1 MIFVTVGAGK
11 ICFERLL
18 KEMDRVAS
26 KINEKVIMQIGIT
39 NYQPVN
45 AEHFRFLPRNQIE
58 NIYKNARVIVCH
70 GGIGTILTAL
80 EYSKP
85 TVVVPRR
92 KEYGEHHDN
101 HQLEIANE
109 LEKEGKIVAIYN
121 IGNLENALRI
131 ISTNSVHVGRERIG
145 LISAL
150 REYINN
156 VSQSRENRLCKE
168 VKK

>member
-11 ICFERLL
+11 IDFERLIE
-18 KEMDRVAS
+18 KMDRIAS
-26 KINEKVIMQIGIT
+26 KIDEKVIMQIGIT

-45 AEHFRFLPRNQIE
+45 AEHFRFLPRNQIGDL
-58 NIYKNARVIVCH
+58 YKNARVVVCH
-70 GGIGTILTAL
+70 AGIGTILTAL

-85 TVVVPRR
+85 TIVVPRL

-109 LEKEGKIVAIYN
+109 LEKEGKIISIYN
-121 IGNLENALRI
+121 INNLEDALRMI
-131 ISTNSVHVGRERIG
+131 GENPAHLGNERMR

-150 REYINN
+150 KEYIEDIERWRNKN
-156 VSQSRENRLCKE
+156 EDS
-168 VKK
+168 